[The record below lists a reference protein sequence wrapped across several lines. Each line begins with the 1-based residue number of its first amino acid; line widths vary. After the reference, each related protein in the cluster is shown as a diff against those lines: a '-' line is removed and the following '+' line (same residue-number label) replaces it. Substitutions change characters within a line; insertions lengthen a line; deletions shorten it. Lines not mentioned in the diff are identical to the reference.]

1 MFKSLYGIVFF
12 LTLLQSLGCSPFVP
26 SFYEVDVRQ
35 GHYLDQEKINQL
47 QTGMSKR
54 QVQILMGQPLL
65 SDPFHPNRWDYV
77 YRFER
82 DGDLVANRHISL
94 FFEGELLSRVED
106 STASP

>member
-1 MFKSLYGIVFF
+1 MLKNLSSILFS
-12 LTLLQSLGCSPFVP
+12 LTLFLSLGCSPFVP

-77 YRFER
+77 YRFKR
-82 DGDLVANRHISL
+82 DGDLVTNRHISL
-94 FFEGELLSRVED
+94 FFEGELLSRIED
-106 STASP
+106 SAASP

>member
-1 MFKSLYGIVFF
+1 MYKSLYSIIFF
-12 LTLLQSLGCSPFVP
+12 FILLPSLGCSPFVP

-35 GHYLDQEKINQL
+35 GNYLSQEKINQL

-77 YRFER
+77 YRFEN

-94 FFEGELLSRVED
+94 FFEGELLIRVED
-106 STASP
+106 SAASP